1 MQELLKKYKKLT
13 LALDEFGHTNS
24 CPYKAG
30 ECQLIDEWLQAVE
43 VSNFLSNDKLSIVLD
58 GVLLDIT
65 PNDSCYKLHLRLYVS
80 NNDIIEKVDNIQTK
94 QVMQTHIIN
103 YLFAAIISLTII
115 GTIINVTLKEKTEN
129 LFNVVN
135 SLNPL
140 LAAATG
146 YFYSENKRND
156 SK

>member
-1 MQELLKKYKKLT
+1 MQELLKKYKKLS
-13 LALDEFGHTNS
+13 LALDEFGHAS
-24 CPYKAG
+24 ACPYEAG
-30 ECQLIDEWLQAVE
+30 ECQMIREWLQSIDVCH
-43 VSNFLSNDKLSIVLD
+43 FLSSDALSVVLD
-58 GVLLDIT
+58 GVHIDII
-65 PNDSCYKLHLRLYVS
+65 PHDSCYRLVLRLYIS
-80 NNDIIEKVDNIQTK
+80 NNDIIEKVDSIQTK

-103 YLFAAIISLTII
+103 YLFASIISLTLI
-115 GTIINVTLKEKTEN
+115 GTAINVAFKEKTEN

-146 YFYSENKRND
+146 YFYSENKRNE